1 MTTGR
6 LGAAALL
13 VLSATGCWQQA
24 ERQMEERVAGMEG
37 HLLELYDAAAA
48 VQSDDAKG
56 YREAMKALSATEDLP
71 GVDPSMLAGVRTA
84 AQAAASMKTPPQ
96 QAEGLVAVAG
106 ACVSCHSH
114 LGTGAPSL
122 RGVEGD
128 ALTLALTAY
137 VWRDDA
143 LWTRAGEAAAGE
155 GAPWPTANPPWPQ
168 RGGVI
173 TRLLTR

>member
-6 LGAAALL
+6 RVAVALL
-13 VLSATGCWQQA
+13 LLGSSGCWQRA

-48 VQSDDAKG
+48 VRADDGKG
-56 YREAMKALSATEDLP
+56 YREAMKTLSSTDDLP
-71 GVDPSMLAGVRTA
+71 GVDPSLLAGVRTA
-84 AQAAASMKTPPQ
+84 AQAAAAMEERPQ
-96 QAEGLVAVAG
+96 QAQGLVAVAG
-106 ACVSCHSH
+106 ACVSCHSQ
-114 LGTGAPSL
+114 LGTDAPSL

-137 VWRDDA
+137 VWRDDS

-155 GAPWPTANPPWPQ
+155 GAAWPNADPPWPQ
-168 RGGVI
+168 RGEVI